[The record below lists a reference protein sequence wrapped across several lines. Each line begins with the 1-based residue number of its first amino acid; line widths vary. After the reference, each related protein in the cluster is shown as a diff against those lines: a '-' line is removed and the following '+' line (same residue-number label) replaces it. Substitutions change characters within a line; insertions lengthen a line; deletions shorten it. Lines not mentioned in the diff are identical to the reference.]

1 MVEIPASGMA
11 LDAYLALPG
20 THRAPGVIVIQEWW
34 GLVPHIR
41 TVCDRLAEEGFVA
54 LAPDLYRGA
63 ATTEPDE
70 AHKLMMGLKVA
81 QSASDLA
88 AAAVE
93 VAGVQVSYGHWANC
107 AAGRLPPSRS
117 LRGLGAGGRARHPTY
132 RRPPAT
138 PECFL
143 VDSSQTPV

>member
-70 AHKLMMGLKVA
+70 AHKLMMGL
-81 QSASDLA
+81 
-88 AAAVE
+88 
-93 VAGVQVSYGHWANC
+93 
-107 AAGRLPPSRS
+107 RLRS
-117 LRGLGAGGRARHPTY
+117 LRRISPRQRTISSAPAASPPTGWVPWVFAWVGVL
-132 RRPPAT
+132 RCSRPP
-138 PECFL
+138 
-143 VDSSQTPV
+143 